1 MITRDNYEAY
11 FLDYLEGNLQ
21 ENMIDEFLDFLEQH
35 PDLKEELMQ
44 FENIRLPEEQLVF
57 EAKEQLYRSAGNDK
71 PVFDRQAVSF
81 MEGDLDEQ
89 ERASFEAWLAK
100 EPVLKKEYE
109 LFAKTR
115 LEADARIVFPRK
127 KALYRKTGTT
137 IFLNWAARAAAV
149 LVLVWG
155 ISSLLQTGKQPTG
168 TGNIQEIVTLKPT
181 TPTSGNTSVPVTS
194 GVEKMLTEKPSG
206 SINNQLASAEVKPSG
221 KNEQIPGT
229 QESMPHREP
238 IEMEPIQPILAM
250 IETNADE
257 NRLAVSYKLNTEKLN
272 DPLNIMTVDEFL
284 ASRAKKVANEGL
296 FSAQRILRTGLDVAS
311 EISGDRLG
319 YSVKDGKITTLEFES
334 RLMAFSI
341 PLQKK

>member
-57 EAKEQLYRSAGNDK
+57 EAKEQLYRSPGNDQ
-71 PVFDRQAVSF
+71 PAFDRQAVAY

-89 ERASFEAWLAK
+89 ERAGFEAWLAK
-100 EPVLKKEYE
+100 EPGLKKEYE

-115 LEADARIVFPRK
+115 LEADNTIVYHHK
-127 KALYRKTGTT
+127 KTLYRKTGTT

-155 ISSLLQTGKQPTG
+155 ISSLLQTEKQPVAPG
-168 TGNIQEIVTLKPT
+168 TIQEIVTLKPT
-181 TPTSGNTSVPVTS
+181 TPTSGNTAEPATS
-194 GVEKMLTEKPSG
+194 GVEKVPAETSSG
-206 SINNQLASAEVKPSG
+206 SVNNQLASAEVVSSVK
-221 KNEQIPGT
+221 KEQTPVT
-229 QESMPHREP
+229 QESLPDREP
-238 IEMEPIQPILAM
+238 IEMEPIQPLLAM
-250 IETNADE
+250 IETEVAA
-257 NRLAVSYKLNTEKLN
+257 NRLAVSHSLNTEKLN
-272 DPLNIMTVDEFL
+272 DPRNIMTVEEFL
-284 ASRAKKVANEGL
+284 ASRAKKVANEGM
-296 FSAQRILRTGLDVAS
+296 FSAQRILRTGLNVAS

-319 YSVKDGKITTLEFES
+319 YSVKDGKVSTLEFES